1 MYENKLLETR
11 SSSEVGILHP
21 VWNACHTYRYLLGV
35 FPAYSYGIW
44 LRGNGLHDKETLV
57 INFGDYIQLCTIY
70 IKQKPDND

>member
-11 SSSEVGILHP
+11 PNDEVGILHP
-21 VWNACHTYRYLLGV
+21 VWNACHTWYYRYLLGL

-57 INFGDYIQLCTIY
+57 INFLTIESCQ
-70 IKQKPDND
+70 IKFKSK

>member
-21 VWNACHTYRYLLGV
+21 VWNACHTWYYRYLLGV
-35 FPAYSYGIW
+35 FPAYSYGIR

-57 INFGDYIQLCTIY
+57 IFLTLLKIHT
-70 IKQKPDND
+70 